1 MVVLFFGMVFQI
13 AIVMQVKQYSPAI
26 LPKLEIL
33 TRRAAGG
40 DGGGGGSGGGGDG
53 GGGRGDR
60 GGGDGGGG
68 GGGDGEGT
76 SAPLAR
82 LSSTIGVIL
91 VSCQV
96 RRGTGSGAATDCSG
110 QANAAV
116 SLDTERVIL
125 RLSGGQAWAF
135 TWHERAR
142 ATRALAS
149 YLWSE
154 AHIIVDMD
162 CIDDY
167 VVARFPSVPRS
178 FRTDHTGKAIAA
190 TSTGLDVYFDNPVV
204 LAEGTAE
211 LMALESALAALAS
224 ERTVQKEIWWRGHS
238 AAVALGTHPRCGANS
253 PLRALLPELLQR
265 IMDLAAGSGGDTAFF
280 ANEPAGDAW
289 QQRISRLERPY
300 GVHLYYPELQASKL
314 PAPSPLPSQTGYV
327 GRWCVNPCPVSLAL
341 LEEAFDASYVGD
353 AHRGGEGP
361 SPIGHEELELIL
373 AVLLQAETHEL
384 EIERDP
390 TTLWVANPLLH
401 PAIKDLVGPLREYLR
416 HQPKRV
422 AELERQPRL
431 VSNPRIAW
439 KAHFSAVETG
449 RLNKRLGEVFLVSAD
464 LNPYL
469 DKSDIEYYYVQRWPE
484 AQKLLARRGQRLTLR
499 EVSRLRCFLSLE
511 LRFLKGC
518 DLVWAAPGSE
528 ASGDMRPPHC
538 SARAMWQ

>member
-1 MVVLFFGMVFQI
+1 M
-13 AIVMQVKQYSPAI
+13 
-26 LPKLEIL
+26 
-33 TRRAAGG
+33 
-40 DGGGGGSGGGGDG
+40 
-53 GGGRGDR
+53 
-60 GGGDGGGG
+60 
-68 GGGDGEGT
+68 
-76 SAPLAR
+76 
-82 LSSTIGVIL
+82 
-91 VSCQV
+91 
-96 RRGTGSGAATDCSG
+96 
-110 QANAAV
+110 

-300 GVHLYYPELQASKL
+300 EVNLYYPELQASKL

-327 GRWCVNPCPVSLAL
+327 GRWCVNPCPVSSAL
-341 LEEAFDASYVGD
+341 LEEAFDASDVTG
-353 AHRGGEGP
+353 A
-361 SPIGHEELELIL
+361 
-373 AVLLQAETHEL
+373 A
-384 EIERDP
+384 RD
-390 TTLWVANPLLH
+390 
-401 PAIKDLVGPLREYLR
+401 
-416 HQPKRV
+416 
-422 AELERQPRL
+422 
-431 VSNPRIAW
+431 
-439 KAHFSAVETG
+439 
-449 RLNKRLGEVFLVSAD
+449 
-464 LNPYL
+464 
-469 DKSDIEYYYVQRWPE
+469 
-484 AQKLLARRGQRLTLR
+484 
-499 EVSRLRCFLSLE
+499 
-511 LRFLKGC
+511 
-518 DLVWAAPGSE
+518 
-528 ASGDMRPPHC
+528 RPPLVTRNWN
-538 SARAMWQ
+538 SSSPSSFRPKLTSWR